1 MKTQTLWA
9 GILFSAMLA
18 ACVPGTPFTNPS
30 SSPTVSP
37 SPSASPSANTT
48 VNVNASAKIDP
59 AAIADLDGFKALGCE
74 QESGLKSQNSNA
86 RSQVSF
92 TNGSQGKINVYWL
105 DFSGKRVSYKQNL
118 AVNATH
124 NQSTFVTHP
133 WVLTNDKDQC
143 LGIYV
148 PEKAENAKL
157 TIKDSSQGFVDVPTN
172 LSAVTEAN
180 ITEERA
186 RQGAA
191 CLKAKGKTSD
201 ATAVEGLI
209 ALYTQFKAVIGEEAA
224 KQGYLSATVKV
235 LVAEGC

>member
-1 MKTQTLWA
+1 MKTQTLWT

-18 ACVPGTPFTNPS
+18 ACVPGTPFTTPS
-30 SSPTVSP
+30 STPSVSP
-37 SPSASPSANTT
+37 SPSASASTIAT
-48 VNVNASAKIDP
+48 VNVDANAKLDP
-59 AAIADLDGFKALGCE
+59 AAIADLEGFKALGCE
-74 QESGLKSQNSNA
+74 QENGLKSQNSNT

-92 TNGSQGKINVYWL
+92 TNGSEGKINVYWL
-105 DFSGKRVSYKQNL
+105 DFNGKRVSYKKNL

-133 WVLTNDKDQC
+133 WVITNDQDQC

-157 TIKDSSQGFVDVPTN
+157 TIKDSSQGFVDLPTN
-172 LSAVTEAN
+172 LTTVTEAN

-186 RQGAA
+186 LQGVA
-191 CLKAKGKTSD
+191 CLKAKGKTTE
-201 ATAVEGLI
+201 AAAVQGI
-209 ALYTQFKAVIGEEAA
+209 INGYNQFKVILGEEAA
-224 KQGYLSATVKV
+224 KQGYLSASVKV